1 MRVGGS
7 RETELT
13 DLSKLAS
20 VDFDLCKECALNNK
34 ENMSVPQGAFATKKV
49 RRNNEKYEN
58 EFYEEKM
65 NASNYN
71 SKYMNSIWGMYNR
84 FSVHNLKKMMDKN
97 VQSHQANV
105 GQAVKGLVASSNL
118 SVSMERLSYLPM

>member
-1 MRVGGS
+1 MRVGRS
-7 RETELT
+7 RESELI
-13 DLSKLAS
+13 DLRKLAAAA
-20 VDFDLCKECALNNK
+20 FDLCEECSLNNK
-34 ENMSVPQGAFATKKV
+34 ENMSVPQGAFAAKKV

-58 EFYEEKM
+58 EFYGEKM

-97 VQSHQANV
+97 GQPHQANV